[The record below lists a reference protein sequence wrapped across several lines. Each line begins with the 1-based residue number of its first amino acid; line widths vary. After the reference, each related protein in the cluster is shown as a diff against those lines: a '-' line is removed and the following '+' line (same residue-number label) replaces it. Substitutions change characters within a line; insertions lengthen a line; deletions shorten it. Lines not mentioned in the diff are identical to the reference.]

1 MFSDK
6 KTLYSVTVS
15 SFAVLLAAF
24 FVPGEHSGRI
34 AAAVLLLP
42 LAAVAWF
49 FIKRRG
55 ILSINKKEV
64 TMLLGLIGIVC
75 IVLYYLTGLNFGFK
89 KNLYF
94 LNLGYIIPLTV
105 IIVSTEVM
113 RFVIRAQCDKGAD
126 TFCYL
131 ACVIADALAFGN
143 VYYIV
148 SFNRFMDFLGRT
160 YTYIPS
166 VFGFISHLG
175 HHRALSRA
183 P

>member
-24 FVPGEHSGRI
+24 LVPGEHSGRI

-94 LNLGYIIPLTV
+94 LNLG
-105 IIVSTEVM
+105 
-113 RFVIRAQCDKGAD
+113 
-126 TFCYL
+126 
-131 ACVIADALAFGN
+131 
-143 VYYIV
+143 
-148 SFNRFMDFLGRT
+148 
-160 YTYIPS
+160 
-166 VFGFISHLG
+166 
-175 HHRALSRA
+175 
-183 P
+183 